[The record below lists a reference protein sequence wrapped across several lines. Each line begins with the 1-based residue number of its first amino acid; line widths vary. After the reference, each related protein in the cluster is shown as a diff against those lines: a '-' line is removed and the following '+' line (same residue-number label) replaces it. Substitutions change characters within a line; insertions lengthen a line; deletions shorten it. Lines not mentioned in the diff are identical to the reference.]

1 MRCVVSV
8 WMSALTTQDLTHVDL
23 FCPPACLVALEF
35 AERHR
40 NVTLEENPS
49 VGWAGVQTG
58 WANGAGGSPDGL
70 QVSEGLTRGERRGLD
85 GEWLG
90 LPSNKAYYADG
101 WTAGAPDKYWYST
114 CSHANECDGENRP
127 QNVAEHT
134 EEYDDGWDKSLEPVP
149 SASDWMRFGH
159 AAYTGSVLSKH
170 GEEWESYPYG
180 DVDAYMD
187 SYTGP
192 LNEADLDSEI
202 SNGGGR
208 RGGWANR
215 ERERDG
221 GWWDGENEA
230 KEREADGN
238 RRYEY
243 FWKKEANVM
252 GYPEAELPGR
262 STNSLDVSASTGDRY
277 QRFWGADAISRDV
290 RQQSD
295 FFRPENDGVS
305 PGSSDKASMESWY
318 SHGEG
323 VPRDNSYKSLWRDD
337 IQLGGQMAGVADGD
351 IYGGSGLVY
360 TYRNRY
366 DDENAFELPLWQ
378 QKGQLSRAK
387 REAQGMASYP
397 WALYNY
403 GVDETEHDLR
413 QTERE

>member
-1 MRCVVSV
+1 M
-8 WMSALTTQDLTHVDL
+8 
-23 FCPPACLVALEF
+23 ALEF

-40 NVTLEENPS
+40 NVTLEANPS
-49 VGWAGVQTG
+49 VGWAGEQTG

-192 LNEADLDSEI
+192 L
-202 SNGGGR
+202 
-208 RGGWANR
+208 
-215 ERERDG
+215 
-221 GWWDGENEA
+221 
-230 KEREADGN
+230 
-238 RRYEY
+238 
-243 FWKKEANVM
+243 
-252 GYPEAELPGR
+252 
-262 STNSLDVSASTGDRY
+262 
-277 QRFWGADAISRDV
+277 
-290 RQQSD
+290 QS
-295 FFRPENDGVS
+295 
-305 PGSSDKASMESWY
+305 
-318 SHGEG
+318 
-323 VPRDNSYKSLWRDD
+323 KS
-337 IQLGGQMAGVADGD
+337 I
-351 IYGGSGLVY
+351 
-360 TYRNRY
+360 N
-366 DDENAFELPLWQ
+366 
-378 QKGQLSRAK
+378 
-387 REAQGMASYP
+387 
-397 WALYNY
+397 
-403 GVDETEHDLR
+403 
-413 QTERE
+413 QTKMITKHIFT